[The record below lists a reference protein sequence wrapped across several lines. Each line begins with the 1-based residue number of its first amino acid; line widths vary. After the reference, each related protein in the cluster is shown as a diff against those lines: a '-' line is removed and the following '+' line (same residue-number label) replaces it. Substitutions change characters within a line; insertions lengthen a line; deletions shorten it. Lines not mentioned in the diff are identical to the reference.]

1 MNGILEEKCRVA
13 EKESVWARK
22 TLVYRDIECMC
33 LCVSLC
39 YQKIQEKE
47 KRVVYYREAKC

>member
-1 MNGILEEKCRVA
+1 MNGILEEKCGVA